1 MNLKT
6 IALVGALGIAGCTAD
21 AEPAKPST
29 PAENGTAAGATMAK
43 FELNKVP

>member
-6 IALVGALGIAGCTAD
+6 IALVGALSFAGCTAE

-29 PAENGTAAGATMAK
+29 PESGTPAGTLAK